1 MTFSGINVD
10 DKILY
15 HIKHGIIYCAH
26 VLCINQG
33 GYGLVVFICL
43 IKLSTDFQEHFSA
56 LQFIDSEQIIIKI
69 KQKLCSSTHQFS
81 LIK

>member
-1 MTFSGINVD
+1 MALFTV
-10 DKILY
+10 
-15 HIKHGIIYCAH
+15 HMYCASTKD
-26 VLCINQG
+26 VIGCIHLLDKLPQ
-33 GYGLVVFICL
+33 
-43 IKLSTDFQEHFSA
+43 KLSTDFQEHFSA